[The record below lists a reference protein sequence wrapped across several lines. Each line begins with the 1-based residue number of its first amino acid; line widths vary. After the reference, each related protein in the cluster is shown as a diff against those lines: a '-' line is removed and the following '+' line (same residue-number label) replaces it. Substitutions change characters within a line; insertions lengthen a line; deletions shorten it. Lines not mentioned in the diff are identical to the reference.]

1 MISKIVQIN
10 KCELMEGEG
19 SSKNKECITALDKF
33 LKSSGKIVP
42 NASLPHI
49 YINEVSETVST
60 TKIQP
65 AQELSAKNSGRTSRP
80 RSAKEDTKST
90 AKGRD
95 TSKNYIIHFNFVFIM
110 IMISIINIIVLIFI
124 IMIMINIIITNIVY
138 YIYPFYFYYYSLGT
152 SKTRRNHGSPSREST
167 DEENMEVF
175 STPDRSAAN
184 LKKNSGKSTL
194 KGIIYIYDYYIGV
207 CLI

>member
-19 SSKNKECITALDKF
+19 SSKNKEWITALDKF

-65 AQELSAKNSGRTSRP
+65 AQELSAKNYGRTSRP

-90 AKGRD
+90 AKVRD
-95 TSKNYIIHFNFVFIM
+95 TSKNYIIFFNYIFVM
-110 IMISIINIIVLIFI
+110 IINIIVIIFIII
-124 IMIMINIIITNIVY
+124 IMIMIVIIITNIIY
-138 YIYPFYFYYYSLGT
+138 YIYPF
-152 SKTRRNHGSPSREST
+152 
-167 DEENMEVF
+167 
-175 STPDRSAAN
+175 
-184 LKKNSGKSTL
+184 
-194 KGIIYIYDYYIGV
+194 
-207 CLI
+207 